1 MSAVGPGAP
10 EPGPVVDW
18 YRRHARDLPWRRPGT
33 GPYAV
38 LVCEVMSQQT
48 PVARVVPAW
57 QADPQLCGQ
66 LFLLLEDGRT
76 QLADVVLEY
85 SPTTGLKEVHPE

>member
-1 MSAVGPGAP
+1 MSAAAPGPGAP

-48 PVARVVPAW
+48 PVERVLPAW
-57 QADPQLCGQ
+57 HEWLRRWPRPA
-66 LFLLLEDGRT
+66 
-76 QLADVVLEY
+76 
-85 SPTTGLKEVHPE
+85 

>member
-1 MSAVGPGAP
+1 MSAVGPRAGAAAQP
-10 EPGPVVDW
+10 GPVVEPGPVVDW

-33 GPYAV
+33 SPYAV

-57 QADPQLCGQ
+57 Q
-66 LFLLLEDGRT
+66 E
-76 QLADVVLEY
+76 
-85 SPTTGLKEVHPE
+85 